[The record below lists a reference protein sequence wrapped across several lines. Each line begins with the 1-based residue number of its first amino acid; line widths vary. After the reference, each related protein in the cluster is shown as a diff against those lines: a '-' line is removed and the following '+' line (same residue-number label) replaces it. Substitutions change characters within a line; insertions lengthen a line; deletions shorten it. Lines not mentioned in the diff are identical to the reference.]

1 MSRTVL
7 ADRRAAL
14 WNALWRVTPD
24 PPSRTSR
31 WAVMADAVLAVLLA
45 VGALGVVMD
54 VSDDGPHPFPPGDQ
68 YPPDPSD
75 PPDVPDEPDAPDV
88 PGAPLA
94 PPPPP
99 EPHYGPGVHVP
110 GMRGLDPAHTTLHG
124 LSVWWHI
131 ALALLIALPIA
142 VRRRYPL
149 GALWTVSVAAV
160 LFHKGVYLNPTFT
173 FAALVIAAYSAVV
186 YSPHQRLAIGTAVV
200 DVLAVVLFRH
210 SLVPQMNPSLL
221 GFLLLIPVG
230 LGANAIHTWQQ
241 RVRALEARQE
251 EATRRAVE
259 RERSRIA
266 QELHDVVTHNVS
278 VMVVQAG
285 AARMVL
291 RDEPDRAEAAMRAVE
306 SGGRAAMTELRHVMN
321 LLTMDGEPEEADLAP
336 RPGLAQVPALAER
349 VRATGVKVDL
359 IVSGEPS
366 DLPEGMDLAAYRVV
380 QEALTNTLKHAAGA
394 RVGIV
399 VAHTPGELTVEVT
412 DTGGGATS
420 HSGNGRGLLGLR
432 ERVAVF
438 GGVLEHGPTPSGGY
452 RVHATFPAAR

>member
-31 WAVMADAVLAVLLA
+31 WAVVADVVLAVLLA
-45 VGALGVVMD
+45 VGTLSVVVD
-54 VSDDGPHPFPPGDQ
+54 ASYDASHPLDYDQ
-68 YPPDPSD
+68 PDL
-75 PPDVPDEPDAPDV
+75 PDQPDQPDAPDSPDV
-88 PGAPLA
+88 LAAPAA
-94 PPPPP
+94 PPAPPAP
-99 EPHYGPGVHVP
+99 DFGPRVHLPHRHL
-110 GMRGLDPAHTTLHG
+110 LDPGHSMLHG
-124 LSVWWHI
+124 ASLWWHY

-142 VRRRYPL
+142 ARRRYPL
-149 GALWTVSVAAV
+149 GVLWVVSIAAFA
-160 LFHKGVYLNPTFT
+160 FHRGVYLNATYT
-173 FAALVIAAYSAVV
+173 LAALVVAAYSAVV
-186 YSPHQRLAIGTAVV
+186 YSPHQRLAIVTAAL
-200 DVLAVVLFRH
+200 DGLLLVLFHH
-210 SLVPQMNPSLL
+210 SFMPQMNPALYA
-221 GFLLLIPVG
+221 FLLLIPVG
-230 LGANAIHTWQQ
+230 LAANAIHTWQQ
-241 RVRALEARQE
+241 RVRELETRQE
-251 EATRRAVE
+251 EATRHAVA

-291 RDEPDRAEAAMRAVE
+291 RDEPDRAESAMRAVE

-336 RPGLAQVPALAER
+336 RPGLVQVPALAER

-359 IVSGEPS
+359 AVSGTPS

-380 QEALTNTLKHAAGA
+380 QEALTNTVKHAAGA

-399 VAHTPGELTVEVT
+399 ISHGPDELTIEVT
-412 DTGGGATS
+412 NTAGGATS

-432 ERVAVF
+432 ERLAVF
-438 GGVLEHGPTPSGGY
+438 GGTLEHGSTLTGGY
-452 RVHATFPAAR
+452 RVRATFPAAR